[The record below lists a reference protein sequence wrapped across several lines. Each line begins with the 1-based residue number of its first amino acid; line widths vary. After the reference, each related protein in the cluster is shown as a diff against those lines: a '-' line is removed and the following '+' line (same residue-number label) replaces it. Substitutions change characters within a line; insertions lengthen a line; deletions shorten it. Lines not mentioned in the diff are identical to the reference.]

1 MEVSLM
7 ATIKDI
13 AEKAGYSTS
22 TVSRVLNN
30 DQSLSVS
37 DETREKIYEA
47 AEQLNYRRKTVRL
60 LVKNIAFLYWLT
72 DKEELEDVYFKT
84 MRIEIEKMARLYN
97 VELITYKI
105 SDGIHQIPDTIE
117 GFIAVGTFSEKEL
130 AYLRSITSNGV
141 FLDTSPDPNHFDSV
155 RPDLPQITRKTID
168 FLMEKGHTEIG
179 FIGGTYHNPNND
191 EDELDLRERVFR
203 RYMVKKGLLKEEY
216 VFHRRGFSVDTG
228 YTLMKDAIEQLGDQL
243 PSAFFISAD
252 PIAVGCLQALNEYG
266 IAIPNRV
273 SIVSINNISVA
284 KYVSPPLTTFHI
296 DMKEICKNGIQ
307 LLLEQVLEKRKLVKT
322 LFIGSELII
331 RKSTN

>member
-1 MEVSLM
+1 M

-37 DETREKIYEA
+37 DETRERIYEV
-47 AEQLNYRRKTVRL
+47 AEELNYRKKTLRL

-72 DKEELEDVYFKT
+72 DIEELEDVYFKT
-84 MRIEIEKMARLYN
+84 MRIELEKMARLFN

-105 SDGIHQIPDTIE
+105 NDGIHQIPDSIE
-117 GFIAVGTFSEKEL
+117 GFIAVGTFSDKEL

-155 RPDLPQITRKTID
+155 RPDLPQITRKTVD

-191 EDELDLRERVFR
+191 EDEMDLRERVFR
-203 RYMVKKGLLKEEY
+203 RYMESKGLLKDRY
-216 VFHRRGFSVDTG
+216 VFHGRGFSVDTG
-228 YTLMKDAIEQLGDQL
+228 YSLMKRAIQQLGDQL
-243 PSAFFISAD
+243 PTAFFVAAD
-252 PIAVGCLQALNEYG
+252 PIAVGCLQALNEHG
-266 IAIPNRV
+266 IAIPNTV

-296 DMKEICKNGIQ
+296 DMREICKNGIQ
-307 LLLEQVLEKRKLVKT
+307 LLLEQVVEKRKLVKT
-322 LFIGSELII
+322 LYIGSELVV

>member
-1 MEVSLM
+1 M

-37 DETREKIYEA
+37 DETRERIYEV
-47 AEQLNYRRKTVRL
+47 AEELNYRKKTLRL

-72 DKEELEDVYFKT
+72 DIEELEDVYFKT
-84 MRIEIEKMARLYN
+84 MRIELEKMARLFN

-105 SDGIHQIPDTIE
+105 NDGIHQIPDSIE
-117 GFIAVGTFSEKEL
+117 GFIAVGTFSDKEL
-130 AYLRSITSNGV
+130 TYLRSITSNGV

-155 RPDLPQITRKTID
+155 RPDLPQITRKTVD
-168 FLMEKGHTEIG
+168 FLMGKGHLEIG

-191 EDELDLRERVFR
+191 EDEMDLRERVFR
-203 RYMVKKGLLKEEY
+203 RYMESKGLLKDPY
-216 VFHRRGFSVDTG
+216 VFHGRGFSVDTG
-228 YTLMKDAIEQLGDQL
+228 YSLMKRAIKQLGDQL
-243 PSAFFISAD
+243 PTAFFVAAD
-252 PIAVGCLQALNEYG
+252 PIAVGCLQALNEHG

-296 DMKEICKNGIQ
+296 DMREICKNGIQ
-307 LLLEQVLEKRKLVKT
+307 LLLEQVVEKRKLVKT
-322 LFIGSELII
+322 LYIGSELVV

>member
-1 MEVSLM
+1 M

-13 AEKAGYSTS
+13 AEKAGFSTS

-37 DETREKIYEA
+37 DETRERIYEV
-47 AEQLNYRRKTVRL
+47 AEELNYRKKTVRL

-72 DKEELEDVYFKT
+72 DIEELEDVYFKT
-84 MRIEIEKMARLYN
+84 MRIELEKMARLYN

-105 SDGIHQIPDTIE
+105 NDGIRQIPDSIE
-117 GFIAVGTFSEKEL
+117 GFIAVGTFSDKEL
-130 AYLRSITSNGV
+130 AYLRSITTNGV

-155 RPDLPQITRKTID
+155 RPDLPQITRKTVD
-168 FLMEKGHTEIG
+168 FLMEKGHSEIG

-191 EDELDLRERVFR
+191 EDEMDLRERVFR
-203 RYMVKKGLLKEEY
+203 RYMEKQGLLKDQY
-216 VFHRRGFSVDTG
+216 VFHGRGFSVDTG
-228 YTLMKDAIEQLGDQL
+228 YSLMKKAIRQLGDQL
-243 PSAFFISAD
+243 PTAFFVAAD
-252 PIAVGCLQALNEYG
+252 PIAVGCLQALNEHG

-296 DMKEICKNGIQ
+296 DMREICKNGIQ
-307 LLLEQVLEKRKLVKT
+307 LLLEQVVEKRKLVKT
-322 LFIGSELII
+322 LYIGSELMV

>member
-1 MEVSLM
+1 M

-13 AEKAGYSTS
+13 AEKAGCSTS

-37 DETREKIYEA
+37 DETRERIYEV
-47 AEQLNYRRKTVRL
+47 AEELNYRKKTLRL

-72 DKEELEDVYFKT
+72 DIEELEDVYFKT
-84 MRIEIEKMARLYN
+84 MRIELEKMARLFN

-105 SDGIHQIPDTIE
+105 NDGIHQIPDSIE
-117 GFIAVGTFSEKEL
+117 GFIAVGTFSDKEL

-155 RPDLPQITRKTID
+155 RPDLPQITRKTVD

-191 EDELDLRERVFR
+191 EDEMDLRERVFR
-203 RYMVKKGLLKEEY
+203 RYMESKGLLKDRY
-216 VFHRRGFSVDTG
+216 VFHGRGFSVDTG
-228 YTLMKDAIEQLGDQL
+228 YSLMKRAIQQLGDQL
-243 PSAFFISAD
+243 PTAFFVAAD
-252 PIAVGCLQALNEYG
+252 PIAVGCLQALNEHG
-266 IAIPNRV
+266 IAIPNTV

-296 DMKEICKNGIQ
+296 DMREICKNGIQ
-307 LLLEQVLEKRKLVKT
+307 LLLEQVVEKRKLVKT
-322 LFIGSELII
+322 LYIGSELVV

>member
-1 MEVSLM
+1 M

-37 DETREKIYEA
+37 DETRERIYEV
-47 AEQLNYRRKTVRL
+47 AEELNYRKKTLRL

-72 DKEELEDVYFKT
+72 DIEELEDVYFKT
-84 MRIEIEKMARLYN
+84 MRIELEKMARLFN

-105 SDGIHQIPDTIE
+105 NDGIHQIPDSIE
-117 GFIAVGTFSEKEL
+117 GFIAVGTFSDKEL

-155 RPDLPQITRKTID
+155 RPDLPQITRKTVD

-191 EDELDLRERVFR
+191 VDEMDLRERVFR
-203 RYMVKKGLLKEEY
+203 RYMESKGLLKDQY
-216 VFHRRGFSVDTG
+216 VFHGRGFSVDTG
-228 YTLMKDAIEQLGDQL
+228 YSLMKRAIQQLGDQL
-243 PSAFFISAD
+243 PTAFFVAAD
-252 PIAVGCLQALNEYG
+252 PIAVGCLQALNEHG
-266 IAIPNRV
+266 IAIPNTV

-296 DMKEICKNGIQ
+296 DMREICKNGIQ

-322 LFIGSELII
+322 LYIGSELVV